1 MLVTIFTPFPTMQ
14 VQKASDTAIKSG
26 LSDKRLK
33 VSKFAVQTK
42 FDVKRVCKRK
52 LYRIRYNPTYTR
64 TRGPRW
70 PWIAHM
76 IFFLDYPS
84 QFFFFVAF
92 REQFTRIPS
101 CLYSAR
107 SPHSL
112 IPCSL
117 TDQNF
122 TNNYGKGNSRNV
134 SMRLFRNLTSSFR
147 DFLGISVYSY
157 IEVVAIHQS
166 QIHGWI
172 KISLNFYSH

>member
-1 MLVTIFTPFPTMQ
+1 MSKEFAKGNYTGY
-14 VQKASDTAIKSG
+14 DTTLLIQEQEG
-26 LSDKRLK
+26 QD
-33 VSKFAVQTK
+33 
-42 FDVKRVCKRK
+42 
-52 LYRIRYNPTYTR
+52 
-64 TRGPRW
+64 GPGSLT
-70 PWIAHM
+70 
-76 IFFLDYPS
+76 FFFKIILAN
-84 QFFFFVAF
+84 FFFVAF
-92 REQFTRIPS
+92 REQFTRISS